1 MKKIL
6 ILFLSVFVLEVCSQ
20 EATTP
25 FDLETTTTYEDDL
38 TTEATTKVTTI
49 TSDLAEEVTE
59 AVTGFDDPIS
69 GNVFL
74 SATSSSYESVKIDAD
89 IKDDQS
95 LEDPQPILLSRSQLN
110 SKPARTQGSAQPL
123 LIGQVG
129 EETREDSS
137 SSAQDPNLEK
147 SVSFLRPQEGNF
159 RGSQNGL
166 LRANSIGG
174 SGSFPGSQ
182 VGGSGQ
188 FDGVV
193 GGSGSFPGSVV
204 GGSDQFGGSSIGGT
218 GSFPGSQVGGSGQF
232 DGVVGG
238 SGSFPGSV
246 VGGSGQ
252 FDGVVGGSGSFP
264 GSVVGG
270 SGQFGGSSI
279 GGSGSFPGGSNFGSN
294 SGGQRFFSRTV
305 VPNFQRN
312 FKPEPFGK
320 EDEAFNG
327 QEQTNNP
334 EPIIVQDTIQVPSP
348 ASTLR
353 QPEQPF
359 AVPTSN
365 YRNSNQPFQGL
376 PFYNTRPLQQ
386 PELQIESLSAY
397 ENHPFRRNVYYWLP
411 SNVHEGQQYPVRTF
425 YYY

>member
-174 SGSFPGSQ
+174 S
-182 VGGSGQ
+182 
-188 FDGVV
+188 
-193 GGSGSFPGSVV
+193 
-204 GGSDQFGGSSIGGT
+204 

>member
-312 FKPEPFGK
+312 YKPEPFGK

-365 YRNSNQPFQGL
+365 HRNPNQPFQGL

-397 ENHPFRRNVYYWLP
+397 ENRPFRRNVYYWLP

>member
-204 GGSDQFGGSSIGGT
+204 GGS
-218 GSFPGSQVGGSGQF
+218 
-232 DGVVGG
+232 
-238 SGSFPGSV
+238 
-246 VGGSGQ
+246 
-252 FDGVVGGSGSFP
+252 
-264 GSVVGG
+264 
-270 SGQFGGSSI
+270 GQFGGSSI

>member
-1 MKKIL
+1 MGG
-6 ILFLSVFVLEVCSQ
+6 SGQ
-20 EATTP
+20 
-25 FDLETTTTYEDDL
+25 FDG
-38 TTEATTKVTTI
+38 V
-49 TSDLAEEVTE
+49 V
-59 AVTGFDDPIS
+59 
-69 GNVFL
+69 
-74 SATSSSYESVKIDAD
+74 
-89 IKDDQS
+89 
-95 LEDPQPILLSRSQLN
+95 
-110 SKPARTQGSAQPL
+110 
-123 LIGQVG
+123 
-129 EETREDSS
+129 
-137 SSAQDPNLEK
+137 
-147 SVSFLRPQEGNF
+147 
-159 RGSQNGL
+159 
-166 LRANSIGG
+166 GG
-174 SGSFPGSQ
+174 SGSFPGSV

-204 GGSDQFGGSSIGGT
+204 GGSGQFGGSSIGGS

-397 ENHPFRRNVYYWLP
+397 ENRPFRRNVYYWLP